1 MAEIRQYLVLAV
13 LWAVV
18 LWRAPAVRS
27 SNGARSL
34 WLTFLS
40 LAIGWTLTLP
50 AVSGWFNALVG
61 WEFTPLAKRVA
72 ITVGAASVA
81 AFTMAVT
88 GRNTRIV
95 WFAAGVTGWA
105 LVIAH
110 DAADH
115 RVGEMEDWDGSVAAG
130 WYFGVFDGFLG
141 LALAVSGY
149 VSLRYALGRGSAD
162 DPGTT
167 RLGMGI
173 LGAGMLIGIGS
184 PLYTLYALLIAGPG
198 FLKLTQARWVMA
210 ACLLLCTLGT
220 CIPAVATGWRRL
232 RVHLTVRA
240 LQPLHSELADLF
252 PDSVMDAAT
261 VDEQL
266 VRRTVEIREALVALT
281 PYGPGPLSE
290 SDTQQAAHWVA
301 AAIAA
306 YRAGEPFTAPAGAL
320 AVAEQT
326 VPARTDMMAEA
337 AWLAQVSRAYVSL
350 TRPH

>member
-1 MAEIRQYLVLAV
+1 MAEARQYLVLAV

-18 LWRAPAVRS
+18 VWRAPAVRR
-27 SNGARSL
+27 SNAARSL

-40 LAIGWTLTLP
+40 LAVGWTLTLP
-50 AVSGWFNALVG
+50 PVADWFNALVG

-72 ITVGAASVA
+72 ITVGAASIA

-95 WFAAGVTGWA
+95 WFAAAATGWA

-110 DAADH
+110 NAADH
-115 RVGEMEDWDGSVAAG
+115 KVGEMEDWDGSAAAG

-149 VSLRYALGRGSAD
+149 ASLRYALGRDSSG

-173 LGAGMLIGIGS
+173 LGVGMLIGIGS

-232 RVHLTVRA
+232 QLRRTVRA
-240 LQPLHSELADLF
+240 LRPLHAELTRLF
-252 PDSVMDAAT
+252 PDTVMAAAT
-261 VDEQL
+261 ADEKL
-266 VRRTVEIREALVALT
+266 VRHTVEIREALVALT

-290 SDTQQAAHWVA
+290 SDAQQAARWVA
-301 AAIAA
+301 DAAAA
-306 YRAGEPFTAPAGAL
+306 YRRGERSAAPAGAVD
-320 AVAEQT
+320 VAEQT
-326 VPARTDMMAEA
+326 APTRTSIEAEA
-337 AWLAQVSRAYVSL
+337 AWLAQVARAYVTL
-350 TRPH
+350 PRPQ